1 MRCLWMMSLALCFS
15 TSAFAGTWAGIPLD
29 SLTALGVA
37 QPALSEVS
45 DVWRAALPAGGFV
58 RVEILG
64 TEGDAREAFA
74 FQSVALTSR
83 PAEAGP
89 PVADEAVGN
98 GKDYLLVRDGN
109 VLISARDPH
118 GAAAVWVERLR
129 AHLTVTAPSTPP
141 REEATAS
148 GVRRWDSVGRRI
160 D

>member
-1 MRCLWMMSLALCFS
+1 MMSLALCFS

-29 SLTALGVA
+29 SLDALGVA

-64 TEGDAREAFA
+64 NEGDAREAFA
-74 FQSVALTSR
+74 FQAVALTSR
-83 PAEAGP
+83 PAEVGP
-89 PVADEAVGN
+89 EVADEAVGN

-118 GAAAVWVERLR
+118 GAAITWVERLR
-129 AHLTVTAPSTPP
+129 TQLTVTAPATAP